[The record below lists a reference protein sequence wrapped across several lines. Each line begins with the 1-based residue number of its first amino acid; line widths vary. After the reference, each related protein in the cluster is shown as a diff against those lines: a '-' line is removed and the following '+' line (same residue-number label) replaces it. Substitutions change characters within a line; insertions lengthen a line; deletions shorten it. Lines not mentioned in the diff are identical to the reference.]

1 MSIEPVSLLYG
12 VGAGATVTGVLA
24 WVLVMNHQQR
34 VNHYQAALQ
43 HDCQQAQWL
52 AQTSQTE
59 RDQALAQL
67 QELKQS
73 FETLQTQLRDVSE
86 QKAGL
91 EAAQQIQLQQWS
103 EWKEELNTKL
113 NKEWIEKF
121 ELLSLKTLQEVQKQF
136 QETSTKDFAQ
146 KETRLHENLTELLKP
161 LTTMIKD
168 HEKAVEELGKQTL
181 TETTTLKVE
190 LQKSIEQTEKL
201 VHAKN
206 HIITALTQSKGRGD
220 WGELELI
227 RLLEESGLQRGIHYE
242 FQPVQDD
249 LSRPDIQIK
258 LPNNHV
264 IYIDA
269 KTLLVELEKVELAD
283 SIEDQ
288 VARDEAR
295 KKQTQNLRQEIIKLS
310 KRAYQTKDAGSVDFV
325 VLYVPRESMLR
336 IPLEEDPSLMQ
347 DAFRQ
352 HVVLASPLILM
363 GLLKTVAQGW
373 NQAQISQRAIE
384 VQEIA
389 RDMHRKAAS
398 FVERFEKLGKMIDT
412 MTRQYDDTRRAFSGR
427 QGFIPQMKKF
437 ELLGCTSDKTLP
449 SLMLDEDETEVMM
462 ESVDDSADDSEDELL
477 LTTADRI

>member
-1 MSIEPVSLLYG
+1 MAIDTVSLLWG
-12 VGAGATVTGVLA
+12 VGAGASVTGLLA
-24 WVLVMNHQQR
+24 WVLVMQHQQR
-34 VNHYQAALQ
+34 LNQYQEGLKNEA
-43 HDCQQAQWL
+43 QQAQWQ
-52 AQTSQTE
+52 AQGYQSE

-67 QELKQS
+67 VELKQS
-73 FETLQTQLRDVSE
+73 LEQLQTQLRKVSE
-86 QKAGL
+86 EKAGL
-91 EAAQQIQLQQWS
+91 EASQQIQLQQWS
-103 EWKEELNTKL
+103 EWKEQL
-113 NKEWIEKF
+113 NKEWTEKF
-121 ELLSLKTLQEVQKQF
+121 ELLSRRTLETVQQQF
-136 QETSTKDFAQ
+136 QETSTKEFAQ
-146 KETRLHENLTELLKP
+146 KETRLQENLTELLKP

-168 HEKAVEELGKQTL
+168 HEKAVAELGEQTVR
-181 TETTTLKVE
+181 ETTTLKVE

-201 VHAKN
+201 VQAKN

-258 LPNNHV
+258 LPNNHI

-269 KTLLVELEKVELAD
+269 KTLLVELEKIEQAD
-283 SIEDQ
+283 TIEDQ
-288 VARDEAR
+288 LARDEAR
-295 KKQTQNLRQEIIKLS
+295 RKQTQNLRAEILKLS

-336 IPLEEDPSLMQ
+336 IPLEEDPTLMQ

-384 VQEIA
+384 VQELG
-389 RDMHRKAAS
+389 RDLHRKAAL

-412 MTRQYDDTRRAFSGR
+412 MTRQYDETRRAFSGR

-437 ELLGCTSDKTLP
+437 ELLGCASDKKLEAL
-449 SLMLDEDETEVMM
+449 SLDEDDVEVIMDSPL
-462 ESVDDSADDSEDELL
+462 ESSDDARDERILTSSDSV
-477 LTTADRI
+477 